1 MRSESSSWG
10 CGEAGGDLA
19 ASVVGV
25 QTGPVP
31 EEKRE
36 RFPCSDGWTCGGDRV
51 TFSLEMRMG
60 FGGLVTGLSAV
71 SGGSFFLVE
80 DGAAPWGF

>member
-10 CGEAGGDLA
+10 CGGAGGDLA

-25 QTGPVP
+25 QTSPVQ

-36 RFPCSDGWTCGGDRV
+36 RFPCSDGWTWDGDRV
-51 TFSLEMRMG
+51 TFCLEMRMG
-60 FGGLVTGLSAV
+60 FGGLVTGLSDV
-71 SGGSFFLVE
+71 SGSSFFLVE
-80 DGAAPWGF
+80 DVAATWGF